1 MADLT
6 APGAKYEENFDDI
19 TAENLA
25 KHYVDSGNA
34 ADITVENG
42 ALKVKKKGQWQ
53 GLKFIGFNL
62 KNGSTYKFTFDLA
75 VESMGSTDFFELL
88 FADGTAEKVSHGL
101 ASYVKIGESVNVSFE
116 ITLKADAT
124 EFLMGCWSGDAIY
137 TLDNLVIENVTK

>member
-1 MADLT
+1 MFYFVFIDSL
-6 APGAKYEENFDDI
+6 GLDI
-19 TAENLA
+19 VWCIIFCVSTPLL
-25 KHYVDSGNA
+25 GNS
-34 ADITVENG
+34 DVESTLQG
-42 ALKVKKKGQWQ
+42 SYLVFVQ

-116 ITLKADAT
+116 VTLKADAT